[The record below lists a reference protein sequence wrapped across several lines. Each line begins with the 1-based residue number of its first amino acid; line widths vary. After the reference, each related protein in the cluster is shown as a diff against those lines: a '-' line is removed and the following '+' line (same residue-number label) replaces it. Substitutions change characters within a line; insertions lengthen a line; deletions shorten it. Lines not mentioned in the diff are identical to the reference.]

1 MHAAMF
7 RLQYLNTIIL
17 MKIKDE
23 NKKIRI
29 NNDIYNNN
37 G

>member
-1 MHAAMF
+1 MF